1 MDRRLTSI
9 LFLAGLVMS
18 PAVLADPLLEDRVAR
33 LERIQENEG
42 GSNLQLQILQLQQ
55 EMQELR
61 GIVEQLQYS
70 MESPGGRQGTH
81 FDGPSPDYGDPP
93 PLLPPGADFSD
104 VREAAPAT
112 TDGPADGEGT
122 EGQGRGDRLGS
133 MKPSYTPPPTSTGR
147 MAIPSLPSPETPGG
161 NERDAY
167 RSAFE
172 LLKDRQYDQAAEAFR
187 EMLARYPEGQFAD
200 NGRYWLAETD
210 FIRRDFPAALV
221 EYDRLVNGYPQ
232 SPKVPGSLLKIGYIH
247 YEQEDWP
254 QARKALEEV
263 VRRFPTSTEA
273 RLAQSRLD
281 RMSSEGH

>member
-1 MDRRLTSI
+1 MVRRPISI
-9 LFLAGLVMS
+9 LFLAALAAS
-18 PAVLADPLLEDRVAR
+18 PAVLADPLLQERVAR

-42 GSNLQLQILQLQQ
+42 GSSLQLQIQQLQQ
-55 EMQELR
+55 EMQDLR

-70 MESPGGRQGTH
+70 MQSPPGRRGGRFGES
-81 FDGPSPDYGDPP
+81 DPDFADPP
-93 PLLPPGADFSD
+93 PLLPPGADLSE
-104 VREAAPAT
+104 VRPAVPAT
-112 TDGPADGEGT
+112 TIGPADGSGT
-122 EGQGRGDRLGS
+122 GGGAGSDLLGP
-133 MKPSYTPPPTSTGR
+133 MKPTYRPPPTSTGR
-147 MAIPSLPSPETPGG
+147 MAIPALPSPETPGE

-187 EMLARYPEGQFAD
+187 EMLARYPDGQFAD

-210 FIRRDFPAALV
+210 FQRRDFPAALV

-254 QARKALEEV
+254 QARTALEEV
-263 VRRFPTSTEA
+263 VRLYPTSTEA

-281 RMSSEGH
+281 RMGREGR